1 MGITRKWI
9 VIMRPVLV
17 VVWSFALASV
27 FVSAERSFMKN
38 GHLNEIDNEFDE
50 PDVLL
55 KIKNFLWQPGHQSY
69 HHVWP
74 VSILEL
80 ICACVCVFV
89 VLIYIFTSL
98 SFMQRNNFH
107 SFFSDNVQ
115 DLLMHIS
122 PGPPGLEFRYRNY

>member
-38 GHLNEIDNEFDE
+38 GHLNEIDDEFDE
-50 PDVLL
+50 PNVLL
-55 KIKNFLWQPGHQSY
+55 KIKNFLWQPGQQSY

-74 VSILEL
+74 VSIPEL
-80 ICACVCVFV
+80 ICACVLLSVL
-89 VLIYIFTSL
+89 LIYIFISL
-98 SFMQRNNFH
+98 SFLQRFDFH
-107 SFFSDNVQ
+107 IFFRI
-115 DLLMHIS
+115 MYKIC
-122 PGPPGLEFRYRNY
+122 